1 MSTQV
6 RRETLG
12 EGDWEPACQEQT
24 AAATARSS
32 SCMGAVRFY
41 EQENRIHFPCQA
53 WACPLSSLR
62 RSLSHPAPPW
72 EIPACRSN
80 PSSGVSSSRTCPSAG
95 DGTSLPCFLKSV
107 VLSHHN
113 SQVSVGLSSASH
125 VDAFLSPHLEL
136 KITSIPH
143 SC

>member
-12 EGDWEPACQEQT
+12 EGDWEL
-24 AAATARSS
+24 
-32 SCMGAVRFY
+32 AVRNKRQQQLP
-41 EQENRIHFPCQA
+41 EAPAARAQCDSVNRIHFPYQA
-53 WACPLSSLR
+53 WACPLFSLR

-95 DGTSLPCFLKSV
+95 DGTSLPCFLKSM

-113 SQVSVGLSSASH
+113 SQVSVGPSSASH

-143 SC
+143 NC